1 MGIRGRY
8 RTSQQ
13 EMVIRR
19 LEKYK
24 NSFKSVDDI
33 SDELKKDGIKIGKT
47 TVYRTLERFT
57 EDGTLIKIPS
67 INGAAARYSYIG
79 DENSPQHA
87 KLICLKCGK
96 ISNLQCKSLEEFS
109 NHILKEHDFS
119 LDKQHAVLYGYCSIC
134 RKEGI

>member
-13 EMVIRR
+13 ETVIKC

-33 SDELKKDGIKIGKT
+33 SAELKENGIKIGKT

-57 EDGTLIKIPS
+57 EDGTVIKIPS
-67 INGAAARYSYIG
+67 INGAAAKYSYMG
-79 DENSPQHA
+79 EENSPQHA
-87 KLICLKCGK
+87 KLICLECGK
-96 ISNLQCKSLEEFS
+96 ISNLKCKSLEEFS

-119 LDKQHAVLYGYCSIC
+119 LDKQHAVLYGHCSKC
-134 RKEGI
+134 RKE